1 MFPGLSNR
9 GDHRVEAG
17 GGRRHIHEIELTQRP
32 GEVARSDV
40 DGDHGATDDGVAV
53 GQFVEQAAGEGGGG
67 AGAVGGDE
75 RGGEEWTGEEATL
88 GGEGVEGVGG
98 GGGGGEAEG
107 GGGLEGEREGVGEGG
122 VGERREGG
130 VGDHAGEEGESIPV
144 TAGVDVGSEQL
155 RQRREALVAGMHRSP
170 PRIRKLHEDGR
181 RAR

>member
-1 MFPGLSNR
+1 MEGSR
-9 GDHRVEAG
+9 REAG
-17 GGRRHIHEIELTQRP
+17 GSGRRR
-32 GEVARSDV
+32 
-40 DGDHGATDDGVAV
+40 
-53 GQFVEQAAGEGGGG
+53 
-67 AGAVGGDE
+67 
-75 RGGEEWTGEEATL
+75 EA
-88 GGEGVEGVGG
+88 EAE
-98 GGGGGEAEG
+98 EAEG
-107 GGGLEGEREGVGEGG
+107 ERRQGRR